1 MTTFKQWKYKNWNKL
16 LLKYDDYFD
25 LVDKDIDV
33 PMTLEEFIE
42 NEWDSF
48 DGYTE
53 REGRE

>member
-1 MTTFKQWKYKNWNKL
+1 MTTFKQWKNINWNKL

-42 NEWDSF
+42 NEWDNF
-48 DGYTE
+48 DSYVE
-53 REGRE
+53 REEQ